1 MIEIEGLIRLLA
13 EAPAEDAPMTRP
25 KELLDRVAIERVAQ
39 EGVVQPGPAVPNAK
53 VSTAQMVMGARPEPN
68 PSQTTTG
75 VPSRFNFQQPSLGP
89 TANPIQQ
96 IQSEGQTAKATQPQ
110 RTTGATADPKTGM
123 PSMDMP
129 VKVMAPETFM
139 GRVATPKILDAIAGM
154 PAERRQRETVVGVAS
169 PNPRTQVTISVPPAF
184 PIDPKEAFSI
194 VDEQLELPPR
204 QDPIHPREIRA
215 NLDDLQLEST
225 EAFVARS
232 YQQNEGAS
240 SELDRYYL

>member
-1 MIEIEGLIRLLA
+1 
-13 EAPAEDAPMTRP
+13 
-25 KELLDRVAIERVAQ
+25 
-39 EGVVQPGPAVPNAK
+39 
-53 VSTAQMVMGARPEPN
+53 
-68 PSQTTTG
+68 
-75 VPSRFNFQQPSLGP
+75 
-89 TANPIQQ
+89 
-96 IQSEGQTAKATQPQ
+96 
-110 RTTGATADPKTGM
+110 M

-169 PNPRTQVTISVPPAF
+169 PSPKTQVTISVPPAF

-204 QDPIHPREIRA
+204 QDPINPRDIRA

-232 YQQNEGAS
+232 YQNNEGAS